1 MESYQTNPLMDE
13 IRRNTP
19 CWVKYRMNMKDLIHN
34 WKFWVAIAA
43 VVLAIIAVVLYFV
56 STKFCYAASGLLI
69 GTFAGFIAGYFVCRK
84 YGKC

>member
-1 MESYQTNPLMDE
+1 M
-13 IRRNTP
+13 I
-19 CWVKYRMNMKDLIHN
+19 WKN

-69 GTFAGFIAGYFVCRK
+69 GAFGGFIAGFFVCRK